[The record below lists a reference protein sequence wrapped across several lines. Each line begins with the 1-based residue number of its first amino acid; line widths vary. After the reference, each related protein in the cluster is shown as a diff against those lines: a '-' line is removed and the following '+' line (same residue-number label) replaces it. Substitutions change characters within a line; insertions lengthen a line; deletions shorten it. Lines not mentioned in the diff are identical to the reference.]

1 MSRNHISAIHV
12 LKSRLQLTDDDYRA
26 LLKALTLKSSSR
38 DMSEAERAK
47 VREHMQRL
55 AEKMGVAKP
64 AHSRRNTFAQAKAAA
79 SPMQRKVWALWH
91 QLGRDG
97 RIQDTSAQAL
107 NAFVRRQVGVDALR
121 FCNWAQMTNLIE
133 ALKYWQ
139 QRAQEL

>member
-1 MSRNHISAIHV
+1 MTNHVAAIHV
-12 LKSRLQLTDDDYRA
+12 LKAKLKLTDEDYRV
-26 LLKALTLKSSSR
+26 LIKGLTLKSSSK
-38 DMSEAERAK
+38 DMSQAERRQ

-64 AHSRRNTFAQAKAAA
+64 THSRRNTFDQAKAAA
-79 SPMQRKVWALWH
+79 SPMQRKVWALWL

-107 NAFVRRQVGVDALR
+107 NTFVRRQMGVDALR